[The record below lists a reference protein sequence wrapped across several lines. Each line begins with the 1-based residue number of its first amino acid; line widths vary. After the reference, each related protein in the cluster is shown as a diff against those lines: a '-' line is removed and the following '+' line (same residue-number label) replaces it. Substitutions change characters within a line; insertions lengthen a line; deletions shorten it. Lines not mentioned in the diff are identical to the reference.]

1 MDKGKQERK
10 LMGIYHLIPK
20 DYYKTREQ
28 LVAESGLSD
37 RMVRREINELRKN
50 PETMIISSSH
60 GKGYK
65 RPSNVEE
72 IDQCIWESKSR
83 INDEQEKI
91 KALEKARRVLQIAER
106 EPQMTFDF

>member
-1 MDKGKQERK
+1 
-10 LMGIYHLIPK
+10 MGIYHLIPK

-28 LVAESGLSD
+28 LVAETGLSD

-50 PETMIISSSH
+50 PKTIIVSSSH

-72 IDQCIWESKSR
+72 LQLCLYESKSR
-83 INDEQEKI
+83 VKDEIEKQ
-91 KALEKARRVLQIAER
+91 RVLEIAIRNMEM
-106 EPQMTFDF
+106 ETHMENEQYTFGF

>member
-1 MDKGKQERK
+1 
-10 LMGIYHLIPK
+10 MGIYHLIPK

-37 RMVRREINELRKN
+37 RMVRREINELRKH

-72 IDQCIWESKSR
+72 LQLCLYESKSR
-83 INDEQEKI
+83 VKDEIEKQ
-91 KALEKARRVLQIAER
+91 RVLEIAIRNMET
-106 EPQMTFDF
+106 ETHMENEQYTFGF